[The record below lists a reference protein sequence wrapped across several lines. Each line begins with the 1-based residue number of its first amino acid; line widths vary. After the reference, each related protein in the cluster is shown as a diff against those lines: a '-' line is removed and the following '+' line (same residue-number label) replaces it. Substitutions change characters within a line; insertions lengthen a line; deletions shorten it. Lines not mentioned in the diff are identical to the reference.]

1 MNFYVIFFLD
11 NLSIDD
17 IKPLTSMSLI
27 KPTNITFS
35 DNLNKQHQQQQQQV
49 QHQSNYAPQTTTGSM
64 ATTLSP
70 SATSTTI
77 STLLQKLHQPSNV
90 RTLKSGEKNVNQ
102 KQDILM
108 KPTTSLS
115 NPPKLKSQKTDAPML
130 NYIFDSFAPNKHH
143 HHDFR

>member
-1 MNFYVIFFLD
+1 MNFYLILFID

-35 DNLNKQHQQQQQQV
+35 DNLNKQHQQQQA
-49 QHQSNYAPQTTTGSM
+49 QHQPNYAPQTTTGSM
-64 ATTLSP
+64 TTTLSP

-90 RTLKSGEKNVNQ
+90 RTIKSGEKNVNP

-108 KPTTSLS
+108 KPTTSLA